1 MQAFD
6 ADYPLT
12 LDIRPSW
19 FRKRKAPEPMSWAPV
34 AEVKVEP
41 APAPVSARRALVLAR
56 LMAAIGPPGTGS
68 LVWASNDD
76 AAAALG
82 VAKGT
87 ASKWISEAVKAK
99 VLVRKKIGKRVE
111 IHRVWSV

>member
-12 LDIRPSW
+12 LDIRPGW
-19 FRKRKAPEPMSWAPV
+19 FRKRKAPEPVWAPV
-34 AEVKVEP
+34 AEVRVQP
-41 APAPVSARRALVLAR
+41 APEPMPDRRALVLER
-56 LMAAIGPPGTGS
+56 LMQAMGPPGTGS

-82 VAKGT
+82 VVKGT
-87 ASKWISEAVKAK
+87 ASKWITEAVKAK